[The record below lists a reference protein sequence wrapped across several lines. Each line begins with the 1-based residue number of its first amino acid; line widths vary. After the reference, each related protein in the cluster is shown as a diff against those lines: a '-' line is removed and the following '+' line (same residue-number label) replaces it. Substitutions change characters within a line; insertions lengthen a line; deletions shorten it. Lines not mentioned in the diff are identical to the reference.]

1 MGNLALLQKI
11 LVLTIAITLILSP
24 VQDFLDPGRSR
35 IPSVAIKSVAQ
46 MLMGIFLIYF
56 WLTIMA
62 GQ

>member
-24 VQDFLDPGRSR
+24 VQDFLDPGRAR

-46 MLMGIFLIYF
+46 MLMGIFLMYF
-56 WLTIMA
+56 WLTVMYS
-62 GQ
+62 Q